1 MTLAR
6 SRFLLLF
13 ALLLACTMLRAEKVA
28 DLPMPSSY
36 VNDFANLLT
45 PDGRRQ
51 IEALCLEVH
60 QQANAELVVVT
71 INKLED
77 QSIEEFSASLE
88 EKWKIGKE
96 GTDRGA
102 LIVLSMS
109 PRKFRIE
116 TGYGLEG
123 ILPDAKVGRIRD
135 QATPFATA
143 GNYDQAMLTAVQGLA
158 YVIAADAHVTL
169 TPIAP
174 AAPTY
179 HYQREAGPP
188 MSGAAR
194 TIIAFVVILV
204 LFILCR
210 TGHIGWLFYLILNMV
225 MGGGGGRGGFGDGGG
240 FGGGGGGGGGDFG
253 GSGGG
258 ESGGG
263 GASGDF

>member
-6 SRFLLLF
+6 SRFLWLF
-13 ALLLACTMLRAEKVA
+13 ALLLPCTMLRAEKVA
-28 DLPMPSSY
+28 DLPMPTSY
-36 VNDFANLLT
+36 VNDFADLLT
-45 PDGRRQ
+45 PEGRRQ

-60 QQANAELVVVT
+60 RQANAELVVVT
-71 INKLED
+71 INRLED

-88 EKWKIGKE
+88 EKWKIGKK

-102 LIVLSMS
+102 LIVLSLS

-135 QATPFATA
+135 RATPFASA

-158 YVIAADAHVTL
+158 DAIAADAHVTL

-174 AAPTY
+174 AAPS
-179 HYQREAGPP
+179 YQYRRETVRQTSRVG
-188 MSGAAR
+188 R
-194 TIIAFVVILV
+194 TIIGFVLVLV
-204 LFILCR
+204 LFILYR
-210 TGHIGWLFYLILNMV
+210 TGHIGWLFYLLLNV
-225 MGGGGGRGGFGDGGG
+225 ALGGNGGGGRGGW
-240 FGGGGGGGGGDFG
+240 GGGGGGGFG

>member
-1 MTLAR
+1 MTLVR
-6 SRFLLLF
+6 SRFLWLF
-13 ALLLACTMLRAEKVA
+13 ALLLPCTVLRAEKVA
-28 DLPMPSSY
+28 DLPMPTSY

-45 PDGRRQ
+45 SEGREQ
-51 IEALCLEVH
+51 IEALCLAVH

-71 INKLED
+71 INRLED

-88 EKWKIGKE
+88 EKWKIGKK

-102 LIVLSMS
+102 LIVLSMN

-135 QATPFATA
+135 QATPFASV
-143 GNYDQAMLTAVQGLA
+143 GNYDQAMLTAVKGLA
-158 YVIAADAHVTL
+158 DVIAADAHVSL
-169 TPIAP
+169 TPTAP
-174 AAPTY
+174 AVPTY
-179 HYQREAGPP
+179 HYQREPAPQMSRAG
-188 MSGAAR
+188 R

-204 LFILCR
+204 LFILYR
-210 TGHIGWLFYLILNMV
+210 TGHIGWLFYLLLNMT
-225 MGGGGGRGGFGDGGG
+225 MSGGGGGRGGGW
-240 FGGGGGGGGGDFG
+240 GGGGGGGGGFG